1 MVGALLVVLSIALLW
16 FFLPRNGQP
25 HRWMAL
31 PFFETGIPLAIIMSF
46 SAGLT
51 MVIERIL

>member
-1 MVGALLVVLSIALLW
+1 VVGAFLIVLSVVLLW
-16 FFLPRNGQP
+16 FFLPRNREP

-51 MVIERIL
+51 MVMARFF